1 MKQITSSRSADTP
14 EDKENKKREFFTAYE
29 ADRETETTSNE
40 AVISNK
46 NIVKKG
52 REA

>member
-1 MKQITSSRSADTP
+1 MKQITSSRSQENP
-14 EDKENKKREFFTAYE
+14 EDKESEKREFFTTYE

-40 AVISNK
+40 AVMDK